1 MKKLTLFSIFLAAVV
16 IILGAYTRLTDAGLG
31 CPDWPGCYGNL
42 TVPLSEEKVAQAN
55 AAYPERPVEAFKA
68 WNEMIH
74 RYFAG
79 TLGLCVLAIAVIAL
93 RQRDKGT
100 PVKLPLLLLGLIIF
114 QAALGMWTV
123 TLNLLPVV
131 VMGHLLGGFS
141 VLSCLFIL
149 YLRLRH
155 IAGDAPETKPSPL
168 TSAMHDQGIADLPRA
183 RAFQRNLKLFAF
195 IGLGVLVTQIALGGW
210 TSANYA
216 ALACT
221 DMPVCESGWPDRI
234 DIAGAFSVPDADN
247 YEFGAHDYGERV
259 TMHIAHRFGAA
270 ITFLYFLVLG
280 ISVLVSRHT
289 TNKQKYVGAFMLV
302 ALCTQVALGLS
313 NIIFMLPLSVAVMHN
328 AVAAVLLLSL
338 LNLIFTV
345 FLTLKSANALSTE
358 TQNTASFLGSKSLQ
372 GVGAYSIQEEPL
384 HNSMHDPFTGSTSSH
399 ILPKAPGGFHG

>member
-55 AAYPERPVEAFKA
+55 AAFPERPVEAFKA

-79 TLGLCVLAIAVIAL
+79 TLGLCVLAIAIIAI

-149 YLRLRH
+149 YLRLRNT
-155 IAGDAPETKPSPL
+155 AGDASKTKQAPIA
-168 TSAMHDQGIADLPRA
+168 SAMHDQDITDLPQA
-183 RAFQRNLKLFAF
+183 KVFQRNLKLFAF

-221 DMPVCESGWPDRI
+221 EMPVCESGWQERI
-234 DIAGAFSVPDADN
+234 DLAGAFSVPDADN

-259 TMHIAHRFGAA
+259 TMHIVHRFGAV
-270 ITFLYFLVLG
+270 ITFLYLLALS
-280 ISVLVSRHT
+280 ISVLVSRYT
-289 TNKQKYVGAFMLV
+289 TSKQKYVGAFMLV

-313 NIIFMLPLSVAVMHN
+313 NIIFMLPLAVAVMHN

-345 FLTLKSANALSTE
+345 FLVLENDNVFGTE
-358 TQNTASFLGSKSLQ
+358 KRNTGSFSGSKPLQ
-372 GVGAYSIQEEPL
+372 GAGAFSIHEAPL
-384 HNSMHDPFTGSTSSH
+384 HDPLNASTSSH

>member
-79 TLGLCVLAIAVIAL
+79 TLGLCVLAIAVIAV
-93 RQRDKGT
+93 RQRNKGT

-131 VMGHLLGGFS
+131 VMGHLLGGFT
-141 VLSCLFIL
+141 VLSCLFVL

-155 IAGDAPETKPSPL
+155 ASSSQPPRVAETSTL
-168 TSAMHDQGIADLPRA
+168 DDSENATSVSANAKG
-183 RAFQRNLKLFAF
+183 FQSYIRVFAF
-195 IGLGVLVTQIALGGW
+195 LGLGVLVTQIALGGW

-221 DMPVCESGWPDRI
+221 EMPICETGWQDRI
-234 DIAGAFSVPDADN
+234 DISGAFSVPDAEN

-259 TMHIAHRFGAA
+259 TMHIVHRLGAV
-270 ITFLYFLVLG
+270 ITFFYLLALG
-280 ISVLVSRHT
+280 ISLLISRYAAQ
-289 TNKQKYVGAFMLV
+289 KQKRISAFMLL
-302 ALCTQVALGLS
+302 ALCTQVALGVS
-313 NIIFMLPLSVAVMHN
+313 NVAFMLPLAVAVLHN

-345 FLTLKSANALSTE
+345 VLTLKRERVERIEAQKVNALSSTR
-358 TQNTASFLGSKSLQ
+358 TLQ
-372 GVGAYSIQEEPL
+372 SAGAFRTDVFSNDAL
-384 HNSMHDPFTGSTSSH
+384 SASTSSH

>member
-1 MKKLTLFSIFLAAVV
+1 MKKLTFFSLFLAAVV

-68 WNEMIH
+68 WNEMVH

-79 TLGLCVLAIAVIAL
+79 TLGLCVLAIAVIAV
-93 RQRDKGT
+93 RNRGKGT
-100 PVKLPLLLLGLIIF
+100 PVKLPLFLLGLITF

-131 VMGHLLGGFS
+131 VMGHLLGGFT

-149 YLRLRH
+149 YLRL
-155 IAGDAPETKPSPL
+155 K
-168 TSAMHDQGIADLPRA
+168 
-183 RAFQRNLKLFAF
+183 QRDVQLQQNVDVSSEVLAQKQNRQSRLKGFAL
-195 IGLGVLVTQIALGGW
+195 IGVGVLVVQIALGGW

-221 DMPVCESGWPDRI
+221 EMPICEAGWQSRLDF
-234 DIAGAFSVPDADN
+234 AGAFSVPDAEN

-259 TMHIAHRFGAA
+259 TMHIVHRAGALV
-270 ITFLYFLVLG
+270 TFAYLLALG
-280 ISVLVSRHT
+280 LSVLRANNT
-289 TNKQKYVGAFMLV
+289 TGLQKRIATFMLG
-302 ALCTQVALGLS
+302 ALSVQVALGIS
-313 NIIFMLPLSVAVMHN
+313 NIVFMLPLGVAVMHN

-338 LNLIFTV
+338 LYLVFTLV
-345 FLTLKSANALSTE
+345 VPLSKQSNQFTFTS
-358 TQNTASFLGSKSLQ
+358 TQND
-372 GVGAYSIQEEPL
+372 V
-384 HNSMHDPFTGSTSSH
+384 SSH
-399 ILPKAPGGFHG
+399 QSAPLSAAHSSFSTHALTKAPGGFHG

>member
-1 MKKLTLFSIFLAAVV
+1 MKKLTFFSLFLAAVV

-68 WNEMIH
+68 WNEMVH

-79 TLGLCVLAIAVIAL
+79 TLGLCVLAIAVIAV
-93 RQRDKGT
+93 RNRRKGT
-100 PVKLPLLLLGLIIF
+100 PLKLPLLLLGLITF

-131 VMGHLLGGFS
+131 VMGHLLGGFT

-149 YLRLRH
+149 YLRLKAH
-155 IAGDAPETKPSPL
+155 DTSSNTPSTL
-168 TSAMHDQGIADLPRA
+168 DGSAQESHSVPQHKFKFFA
-183 RAFQRNLKLFAF
+183 LF
-195 IGLGVLVTQIALGGW
+195 GVCVLVIQIALGGW

-221 DMPVCESGWPDRI
+221 EMPICEAGWQSRLDF
-234 DIAGAFSVPDADN
+234 AGAFSVPDADN

-259 TMHIAHRFGAA
+259 TMHIVHRAGAL
-270 ITFLYFLVLG
+270 ITFVYLLALG
-280 ISVLVSRHT
+280 LSVLRSNAMT
-289 TNKQKYVGAFMLV
+289 GLQKRIAGFMLG
-302 ALCTQVALGLS
+302 ALTVQVALGVS
-313 NIIFMLPLSVAVMHN
+313 NVVFMLPLAIAVMHN

-338 LNLIFTV
+338 LYLVFTLV
-345 FLTLKSANALSTE
+345 TPLGKRQGEFSFASPQHNITTPHGAPLSAASSSFSTHALT
-358 TQNTASFLGSKSLQ
+358 
-372 GVGAYSIQEEPL
+372 
-384 HNSMHDPFTGSTSSH
+384 
-399 ILPKAPGGFHG
+399 KAPGGFHG

>member
-1 MKKLTLFSIFLAAVV
+1 MKKLTFFSLFLAAVV

-68 WNEMIH
+68 WNEMVH

-79 TLGLCVLAIAVIAL
+79 TLGLCVLAIAVIAV
-93 RQRDKGT
+93 RNRGKGT
-100 PVKLPLLLLGLIIF
+100 PVKLPLFLLGLITF

-131 VMGHLLGGFS
+131 VMGHLLGGFT

-149 YLRLRH
+149 YLRL
-155 IAGDAPETKPSPL
+155 K
-168 TSAMHDQGIADLPRA
+168 
-183 RAFQRNLKLFAF
+183 QRDVQLQQNVDVSSEVLAQKQNGQSRLKGFAL
-195 IGLGVLVTQIALGGW
+195 IGVGVLVVQIALGGW

-221 DMPVCESGWPDRI
+221 EMPICEAGWQSRLDF
-234 DIAGAFSVPDADN
+234 AGAFSVPDAEN

-259 TMHIAHRFGAA
+259 TMHIVHRAGALV
-270 ITFLYFLVLG
+270 TFAYLLALG
-280 ISVLVSRHT
+280 LSVLRASNT
-289 TNKQKYVGAFMLV
+289 TGLQKRIATFMLG
-302 ALCTQVALGLS
+302 ALSVQVALGIS
-313 NIIFMLPLSVAVMHN
+313 NIVFMLPLGVAVMHN

-338 LNLIFTV
+338 LYLVFTLV
-345 FLTLKSANALSTE
+345 APLSKQSNQFAFTS
-358 TQNTASFLGSKSLQ
+358 TQND
-372 GVGAYSIQEEPL
+372 V
-384 HNSMHDPFTGSTSSH
+384 SSH
-399 ILPKAPGGFHG
+399 QSAPLSAAHSSFSTHALTKAPGGFHG